1 MWTQK
6 ESYGKAIGKGLLYST
21 RNIYIGNNRVTDALN
36 NQPLAWKCETEHIN
50 EEATI
55 SYTYQSLGKED
66 M

>member
-1 MWTQK
+1 M
-6 ESYGKAIGKGLLYST
+6 LYST